1 MPPPRP
7 HRLTHIP
14 RAGARLALS
23 LTTLL
28 FASRPA
34 LALEEEP
41 SPEDPA
47 VMLDPLVIDGDA
59 ASGVDYDPTGLGGA
73 EAERNEPPFANDL
86 LSDPAFNEVP
96 LGELDAELDALASA
110 RADAAA
116 VAAGSETVDLRGFP
130 TPARLNGFTQTGIP
144 EVINPGGS
152 ELVIGS
158 LVPVVGR
165 AAPGGIR
172 NHQVSRPRGKT
183 TRQLE
188 SSLGTQGNARAKASV
203 TGVILPNKSWYL
215 LSGAWSGRDGPQRF
229 AKTDQFNVGAS
240 IAVRH
245 SRRTSTLWTLDAVDF
260 RGNPAPG
267 VPEYRRT
274 AKGPVVGPYLP
285 LAEFHTYG
293 PEASVRRQAGS
304 LGFQIESQL
313 APDLSLSSGT
323 QIYDR
328 RSEQDRFTTGQ
339 YVVDTGYFSGVREP
353 THREENHVG
362 IVHQS
367 DLTRRF
373 QLFDADHKLLAGLEF
388 SSSEATDENRG
399 LERADRDA
407 LPLSIRRFDPYAP
420 DYTLPAYSPARYRRL
435 ISDRAVLLD
444 SAAGVL
450 SLRSAFNNGRTV
462 CTAGVRR
469 DFTDVE
475 VEDRRPSAP
484 PATARSEKRLAN
496 TSLHAGVNQR
506 IGRRL
511 LVFATASSAVQ
522 PSTRVDSRTGE
533 IQDNASTAGFD
544 LGFRTH
550 FFERR
555 LTAGAM
561 IYAYNNSD
569 IVRRNPLYNDPV
581 ADADHT
587 QPQLVTSGEEEF
599 RGLTAQLGWKP
610 DKEWTWTARAT
621 WTDAFTVSSPD
632 LPEEEGLPLTNLPRF
647 TAATGLRRAFAV
659 GPLNG
664 FSVGGNLTHVGS
676 TVQSYRRPGRERLD
690 YPAYTVAGLDT
701 SYTWKSGAVTHTL
714 SASVGNLF
722 NTDLLEKIARVGA
735 ERSLTVGWRVAF

>member
-1 MPPPRP
+1 MPPPRL
-7 HRLTHIP
+7 HR
-14 RAGARLALS
+14 RSRLRRVAAWLAS
-23 LTTLL
+23 L
-28 FASRPA
+28 FAATCVIAQDEPA
-34 LALEEEP
+34 AD
-41 SPEDPA
+41 DPV
-47 VMLDPLVIDGDA
+47 VMLDPLVIDGDDASA
-59 ASGVDYDPTGLGGA
+59 ADYDPTGLDGD
-73 EAERNEPPFANDL
+73 EAGRKEPPFSNEF
-86 LSDPAFNEVP
+86 LSDPAFAEVP
-96 LGELDAELDALASA
+96 LGELDAELDALAAS

-130 TPARLNGFTQTGIP
+130 APSRRNGFTQAGIP

-152 ELVIGS
+152 ELVIGA

-172 NHQVSRPRGKT
+172 NHQVLRPRGQT

-188 SSLGTQGNARAKASV
+188 TSLGTQGNARAKATAAGDV
-203 TGVILPNKSWYL
+203 VPKKSWYL
-215 LSGAWSGRDGPQRF
+215 LSAAWSGRDGPQQF
-229 AKTDQFNVGAS
+229 AKTDQLNVGAA
-240 IAVRH
+240 IAIRH
-245 SRRTSTLWTLDAVDF
+245 SRRTSTLWTFDAVDF
-260 RGNPAPG
+260 HGNPAPG
-267 VPEYRRT
+267 VPEYRLT
-274 AKGPVVGPYLP
+274 SGGPVIGPYRP

-304 LGFQIESQL
+304 AGFQLESQL
-313 APDLSLSSGT
+313 TPDLSLSSGT
-323 QIYDR
+323 QVYGR
-328 RSEQDRFTTGQ
+328 HSEQDRFTTGQ

-353 THREENHVG
+353 THRDESHVG
-362 IVHQS
+362 LAHQS

-373 QLFDADHKLLAGLEF
+373 QLFDAEHKLLAGIEL

-407 LPLSIRRFDPYAP
+407 LPLSVRRFDPYSP
-420 DYTLPAYSPARYRRL
+420 DYYRPAYSPELYRRL
-435 ISDRAVLLD
+435 ISDRAVILD

-450 SLRSAFNNGRTV
+450 SLRSAFARGRTV
-462 CTAGVRR
+462 LTAGIRR
-469 DFTDVE
+469 DFTEVE

-484 PATARSEKRLAN
+484 PAAAHSEKRLAN

-533 IQDNASTAGFD
+533 IQDNAATDGVD

-550 FFERR
+550 FLERR

-561 IYAYNNSD
+561 AFAYNNSN

-610 DKEWTWTARAT
+610 SKDWTWTGRAA
-621 WTDAFTVSSPD
+621 WTDATTISSPD
-632 LPEEEGLPLTNLPRF
+632 LPEEEGLPLANLPRF
-647 TAATGLRRAFAV
+647 SAATGLRRNFSDGA
-659 GPLNG
+659 LKG
-664 FSVGGNLTHVGS
+664 FSIGGNITHVGS

-701 SYTWKSGAVTHTL
+701 SYTWKAGAVTHTL

-722 NTDLLEKIARVGA
+722 DTDLLEKIARVGA